1 MAGIDKLTLDVSVT
15 AMDAL
20 WLRQQLIAQNVAS
33 AKVDGYTAQRL
44 NFEAVMEEMAAR
56 LEAPADSGSA
66 TAAVSEAI
74 QSLEILDE
82 GLPVQV
88 DREMADSAVNGI
100 RYQALLTS
108 LGKLAELSRLAVSG
122 GAR

>member
-20 WLRQQLIAQNVAS
+20 WLRQQLIAQNVAN
-33 AKVDGYTAQRL
+33 ARVDGYTAQRL
-44 NFEAVMEEMAAR
+44 NFEAVMEEMAVR
-56 LEAPADSGSA
+56 LEEQAGSGASS
-66 TAAVSEAI
+66 AAVTEASL
-74 QSLEILDE
+74 SLEVLDDE
-82 GLPVQV
+82 LPVQM

-108 LGKLAELSRLAVSG
+108 VGRLAELSRLAVSG
-122 GAR
+122 GTR

>member
-1 MAGIDKLTLDVSVT
+1 MAGIDKLTLDVSIS

-20 WLRQQLIAQNVAS
+20 WLRQQLIAQNVAN

-56 LEAPADSGSA
+56 LEAPTGSGSA
-66 TAAVSEAI
+66 PGAVSEAL

-88 DREMADSAVNGI
+88 DREMTDSAVNGI

-108 LGKLAELSRLAVSG
+108 LGKLGELNRLAVSG
-122 GAR
+122 GIR

>member
-20 WLRQQLIAQNVAS
+20 WLRQQLIAQNVAN
-33 AKVDGYTAQRL
+33 ARVDGYTAQRL
-44 NFEAVMEEMAAR
+44 NFEAVMEEMAVR
-56 LEAPADSGSA
+56 LEEQAGSGASS
-66 TAAVSEAI
+66 AAVTEASL
-74 QSLEILDE
+74 SLEVLDDE
-82 GLPVQV
+82 LPVQM

-108 LGKLAELSRLAVSG
+108 VGRLA
-122 GAR
+122 